1 MYIINN
7 EWMGMVRQWQE
18 LNHGSRYS
26 ESYSASL
33 PDFMQLASSFGMK
46 GLRADTADDLDGVID
61 EMIATDGPVL
71 ADIRVAKEENC
82 FPMIPSGAAHNEML
96 LGPHDKAAQP
106 TSEEGMVLV

>member
-1 MYIINN
+1 
-7 EWMGMVRQWQE
+7 MVRQWQE

-46 GLRADTADDLDGVID
+46 GLRADTADDLDGIID

-71 ADIRVAKEENC
+71 AISALRRRKL
-82 FPMIPSGAAHNEML
+82 F
-96 LGPHDKAAQP
+96 PHDPFRGGA
-106 TSEEGMVLV
+106 